1 MALLLW
7 LMRQLEQYDRYDREP
22 DGDAPLRAR
31 RRRALCAAA
40 RTVAARVD
48 DEPG

>member
-7 LMRQLEQYDRYDREP
+7 LMRQLEQYDREP